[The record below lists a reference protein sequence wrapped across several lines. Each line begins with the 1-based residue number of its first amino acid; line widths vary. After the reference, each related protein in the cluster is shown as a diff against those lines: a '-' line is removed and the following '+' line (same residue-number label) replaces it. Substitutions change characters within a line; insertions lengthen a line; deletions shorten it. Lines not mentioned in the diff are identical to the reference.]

1 MTKSKYSFRLAHAE
15 IGDIVSGEIIQQYMD
30 DVPPVHNGLRLKQ
43 LGEIHSYEA
52 DPVTGINHPT
62 YPTFAKVLADVKDNS
77 YRYCGN
83 CFYGEPWERWN
94 GSETN
99 K

>member
-1 MTKSKYSFRLAHAE
+1 VAKSKYSFRLSNAE
-15 IGDIVSGEIIQQYMD
+15 IGDIVPVEIIQQYMD

-43 LGEIHSYEA
+43 LGEIHSYEI
-52 DPVTGINHPT
+52 DPVMGISCPT
-62 YPTFAKVLADVKDNS
+62 YPTFAKILADVKNNL

-83 CFYGEPWERWN
+83 CFYGETWERWN
-94 GSETN
+94 RSEAD